1 MKMSIEKEIEILPVL
16 LVECIINRKFF
27 EASNVKRIQCEL
39 RNWVNMNSGIIGG
52 EFKRK

>member
-1 MKMSIEKEIEILPVL
+1 MSIEQEIEILPVL

-27 EASNVKRIQCEL
+27 DANNIKARQDKI
-39 RNWVNMNSGIIGG
+39 RNYVNMNSGIIGG

>member
-1 MKMSIEKEIEILPVL
+1 MSIEQEIEILPVL

-27 EASNVKRIQCEL
+27 DANNIKSRQCEI
-39 RNWVNMNSGIIGG
+39 RNYVNMNSGIIGG

>member
-1 MKMSIEKEIEILPVL
+1 MSIEQEIEILPVL

-27 EASNVKRIQCEL
+27 DANNIKARQEEI